1 MNISLR
7 IKQIITVSLFVV
19 VLALI
24 YRFRGVLPVF
34 ILALFLAYI
43 LTPLVVW
50 ISSKKV
56 FKRQIPRGV
65 AIIFLYLVIITSV
78 SFGGAYF
85 VINLTN
91 EIQLLVKDIPSY
103 SKNFSEKWVPSVSK
117 GIQNIAAY
125 LPKVQQTR
133 DEVTDDTPSTEIKV
147 LPTTPE
153 YESQNDILKFLQN
166 TRFEVKQ
173 GKAGFE
179 IIPHKI
185 TKVQLQ
191 NDIDKFDFAQYINDF
206 VADFTENL
214 QSILLG
220 FLDFGQVV
228 VFSVISSI
236 FQTFITL
243 MVAAFIIIDH
253 EQILDFFRGLF
264 PERFLSRFDI
274 FLQKQNIGLHGV
286 VRGQLIICLVN
297 GTLTGIGL
305 LIFDI
310 KFALTLS
317 LLATVT
323 SLIPIFGVFISS
335 VPILLMALTNP
346 NGIFSA
352 FAILAWILLIH
363 FIEGN
368 ILNPKI
374 IGKSAEIHP
383 VLVILALMAGE
394 KAAGIFGAL
403 VAVPVFSIL
412 QTSFIFIREI
422 VFAEGSPLDELQPA
436 SDDFSM
442 TEMPERPIYDE

>member
-24 YRFRGVLPVF
+24 YRFRGVLPIF

-56 FKRQIPRGV
+56 FKRHIPRGV
-65 AIIFLYLVIITSV
+65 SIIFLYLVIITSV

-103 SKNFSEKWVPSVSK
+103 SKSFSEKWVPSVSK

-125 LPKVQQTR
+125 LPKVQQTQN
-133 DEVTDDTPSTEIKV
+133 EEEQISSNEIKA
-147 LPTTPE
+147 LPKTSE
-153 YESQNDILKFLQN
+153 YDSQNDILKFLQN

-191 NDIDKFDFAQYINDF
+191 DDIDKFDFAQYINEF

-220 FLDFGQVV
+220 FLDFGQAV

-403 VAVPVFSIL
+403 VAVPLFSIL

-422 VFAEGSPLDELQPA
+422 VFAEGSPLDELQPV
-436 SDDFSM
+436 SDEFSM
-442 TEMPERPIYDE
+442 TDMLEKPIFDE